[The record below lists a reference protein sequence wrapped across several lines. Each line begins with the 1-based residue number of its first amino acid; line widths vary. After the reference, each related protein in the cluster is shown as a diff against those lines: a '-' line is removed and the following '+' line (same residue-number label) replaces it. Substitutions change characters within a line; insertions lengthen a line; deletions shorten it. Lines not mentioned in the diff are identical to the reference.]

1 MTSSE
6 QNNHININMCE
17 YMLDPSHSRLTV
29 FPIKE
34 LDIWEMYKKMQAAFW
49 TAEEI
54 DFSKDYEDFKKLSSN
69 SQHFI
74 KMVLAFFAA
83 SDTIVNMNLGKR
95 FINEVTIL
103 EAQICYQFQTMIEN
117 IHSETYSLMIDNII
131 RDKDEKDKLLNA
143 IENYDC
149 IKKKADWALK
159 WVESEAPYVQRVIA
173 FACVEGIFF
182 SGSFAAIFWLK
193 KQNVM
198 PGLCDS
204 NELISRD
211 ESMHTNFACLI
222 KTKCTTQLSQSIVH
236 EMFKDAVSV
245 EKEFICESLP
255 VSLLGMNDN
264 LMSQYIEYV
273 ADRLLITL
281 GYEKIWNT
289 ANPLD
294 FMESI
299 SMNGHS
305 NFFETRPTQ
314 YQKAAVLNTGRD
326 NVYDL
331 HDDF

>member
-1 MTSSE
+1 MTSTV
-6 QNNHININMCE
+6 NKID
-17 YMLDPSHSRLTV
+17 YMNDLSHSRLTV

-69 SQHFI
+69 SQYFI

-83 SDTIVNMNLGKR
+83 SDSIVNMNLGKR

-117 IHSETYSLMIDNII
+117 IHSEVYSLMIDNII

-143 IENYDC
+143 LDNYDC

-159 WVESEAPYVQRVIA
+159 WVESDAPFVQRVIA

-211 ESMHTNFACLI
+211 ENMHTNFACLI
-222 KTKCTTQLSQSIVH
+222 KTKCTIELSQEIVH
-236 EMFKDAVSV
+236 EMFRDAVSV

-255 VSLLGMNDN
+255 VSLLGMNDT
-264 LMSQYIEYV
+264 LMSKYIEFV

-289 ANPLD
+289 TNPLD

-314 YQKAAVLNTGRD
+314 YQKAAVLNTGRT
-326 NVYDL
+326 NVYEIN
-331 HDDF
+331 DDF

>member
-1 MTSSE
+1 MSK
-6 QNNHININMCE
+6 NNIE

-29 FPIKE
+29 FPIK
-34 LDIWEMYKKMQAAFW
+34 DNAIWEMYKKMQAAFW

-95 FINEVTIL
+95 FINEVTVL

-117 IHSETYSLMIDNII
+117 IHSEVYSLMIDNII
-131 RDKDEKDKLLNA
+131 RDKEEKHKLLNA
-143 IENYDC
+143 LENYDC

-159 WVESEAPYVQRVIA
+159 WVDSETPYVQRVIA

-222 KTKCTTQLSQSIVH
+222 KSKCTTELSQEIVH
-236 EMFKDAVSV
+236 GMFKDAVSV

-255 VSLLGMNDN
+255 CSLLGMNN
-264 LMSQYIEYV
+264 NMMSQYIEFV
-273 ADRLLITL
+273 ADRLLLTL

-289 ANPLD
+289 VNPFD

-299 SMNGHS
+299 SMQGHT
-305 NFFETRPTQ
+305 NFFESRPTQ

-326 NVYDL
+326 NIYEL
-331 HDDF
+331 NDDF

>member
-1 MTSSE
+1 MTSSD
-6 QNNHININMCE
+6 NSIV

-69 SQHFI
+69 SQYFI

-131 RDKDEKDKLLNA
+131 REKDEKDKLLNA

-211 ESMHTNFACLI
+211 ENMHTNFACLI
-222 KTKCTTQLSQSIVH
+222 KTKCTTQLSQEIVH
-236 EMFKDAVSV
+236 EMFRDAVSV

-264 LMSQYIEYV
+264 LMSKYIEYV
-273 ADRLLITL
+273 ADRLLLTL

>member
-1 MTSSE
+1 MTLNQSKD
-6 QNNHININMCE
+6 ID

-29 FPIKE
+29 FPIRE

-54 DFSKDYEDFKKLSSN
+54 DFSKDYDDFKKLSSN

-117 IHSETYSLMIDNII
+117 IHSEIYSLMIDNII
-131 RDKDEKDKLLNA
+131 RDKEEKGKLLNA
-143 IENYDC
+143 LDNYDC

-159 WVESEAPYVQRVIA
+159 WVESEVPYVQRVIA

-182 SGSFAAIFWLK
+182 SGSFCAIFWLK

-211 ESMHTNFACLI
+211 ENMHTNFACLI
-222 KTKCTTQLSQSIVH
+222 KTKCTTKLSQEVVH
-236 EMFKDAVSV
+236 DMFRDAVSV

-264 LMSQYIEYV
+264 LMSNYIEYV

-281 GYEKIWNT
+281 GYQKIWNT
-289 ANPLD
+289 VNPFD

-299 SMNGHS
+299 SMTGHS

-314 YQKAAVLNTGRD
+314 YQKAAVLNTGRE
-326 NVYDL
+326 NVYEL
-331 HDDF
+331 HEDF

>member
-1 MTSSE
+1 MTLTKS
-6 QNNHININMCE
+6 NISID

-29 FPIKE
+29 FPIRE

-54 DFSKDYEDFKKLSSN
+54 DFSKDYDDFKKLSSN

-95 FINEVTIL
+95 FINEVTVL

-131 RDKDEKDKLLNA
+131 RDKEEKDKLLNA
-143 IENYDC
+143 IENYPC
-149 IKKKADWALK
+149 IKKKSDWALK
-159 WVESEAPYVQRVIA
+159 WVESDAPYVQRVVA

-182 SGSFAAIFWLK
+182 SGSFCAIFWLK

-204 NELISRD
+204 NERISRD
-211 ESMHTNFACLI
+211 EGMHTNFACLI
-222 KTKCTTQLSQSIVH
+222 KTKCTTQLSQETVH
-236 EMFKDAVSV
+236 EMFRDAVSV
-245 EKEFICESLP
+245 EKEFICQSLP

-264 LMSQYIEYV
+264 LMSNYIEYV
-273 ADRLLITL
+273 ADRLLVTL
-281 GYEKIWNT
+281 GYKKIWNT
-289 ANPLD
+289 SNPFD

-299 SMNGHS
+299 SMTGHS

-314 YQKAAVLNTGRD
+314 YQKAAVLNTGRE
-326 NVYDL
+326 NVYEL
-331 HDDF
+331 HEDF